1 MKKAALVIMAA
12 GMGSRYG
19 GLKQLDPIGP
29 KGEIILDFSVYDAV
43 KAGFDKV
50 LFITRSDI
58 EKEFRSVIGKRIEKM
73 IDTDYAIQDLNNLP
87 DGESVPSGREKPW
100 GTGHA
105 VYCIKDKVDT
115 PFALINADDY
125 YGKEAYKLICSQLK
139 NGDGMCMVGYKLGN
153 TLTENGT
160 VCRGICETGN
170 GSLKSITEKCGLD
183 KTCGIPPDTIVS
195 MNMWGLTPEIFEYV
209 ENDFKAFLKNIKNP
223 LKDEFYIPAVMDNLI
238 HKHNYDIKVLESEE
252 KWYGVTYREDKK
264 AVADALNEKIE
275 KGYYEGI

>member
-160 VCRGICETGN
+160 VCRGICETEN

>member
-115 PFALINADDY
+115 PFALINADDH

>member
-87 DGESVPSGREKPW
+87 DGESVPSGREKSW

>member
-29 KGEIILDFSVYDAV
+29 KGETILDFSVYDAV

>member
-1 MKKAALVIMAA
+1 
-12 GMGSRYG
+12 
-19 GLKQLDPIGP
+19 
-29 KGEIILDFSVYDAV
+29 
-43 KAGFDKV
+43 
-50 LFITRSDI
+50 
-58 EKEFRSVIGKRIEKM
+58 M

>member
-1 MKKAALVIMAA
+1 MKKVALVIMAA

>member
-160 VCRGICETGN
+160 VCRGICEIGN